1 MPSCKFR
8 SLAGLGLL
16 VLAAAC
22 SRTTI
27 AHTPGEIPR
36 DTYGKPVWSLIEP
49 SAARTPSS

>member
-8 SLAGLGLL
+8 SLACLGLL
-16 VLAAAC
+16 ALVAC

-49 SAARTPSS
+49 SAVRTPTR